1 MRLVRSCRRVKKRK
15 DLGKRIRDKDMA
27 AFGGSVKRVLKIPE
41 TKCGS
46 TSFLLL
52 PSHRA
57 YGIFGMGFP

>member
-1 MRLVRSCRRVKKRK
+1 MRLVRSCRRVKKGK
-15 DLGKRIRDKDMA
+15 DLEGEGIKNMA
-27 AFGGSVKRVLKIPE
+27 RCGGEWKKILKIPE
-41 TKCGS
+41 TKYGS